1 MRGEIRFMMNE
12 VGVYEDKVST
22 QLAPTFLLKLIAK
35 FNDEMK
41 GMLPFVGNTIEAD
54 VSNTMKTFSWKPI
67 PFEKTVLETAKSVKQ
82 AIEK

>member
-1 MRGEIRFMMNE
+1 MNE

-41 GMLPFVGNTIEAD
+41 VMLPFVGNTIEAD

-67 PFEKTVLETAKSVKQ
+67 PFEKTS
-82 AIEK
+82 